1 IAGFLVG
8 AVLILLFS
16 KRVWATVLLIA
27 LASPML
33 SSDVVYKF
41 LERDTPEAALSN
53 FNGRMQFWQL
63 AWDLIHKYPLTGLG
77 AYAGGRFGVLAVLGR
92 GDATTLH
99 NDCLQ
104 VAIGASL
111 WGAAPFMRPLSE
123 YRLSAYSSVQGP
135 HLPQAARKQ
144 SR

>member
-99 NDCLQ
+99 NDFLE
-104 VAIGASL
+104 VAIGTSF
-111 WGAAPFMRPLSE
+111 WGLIPFLMALLVTWVILVR
-123 YRLSAYSSVQGP
+123 SVHDRQ
-135 HLPQAARKQ
+135 LPPEER
-144 SR
+144 